1 MARRA
6 YSEINLHL
14 VWHVKDNQPALSD
27 EIRAPLYRYLRGRAL
42 QQTGVFWHDVGG
54 TNDHVHIA
62 VSVPPTLMPSE
73 LIGELKGASAHY
85 INHEIA
91 NRKILEWQTGYG
103 VVSFGTKDLPWVL
116 EYVRN
121 QPKHHADGTTFERLE
136 RAEADE
142 DEKPGKPG

>member
-136 RAEADE
+136 RAKADE